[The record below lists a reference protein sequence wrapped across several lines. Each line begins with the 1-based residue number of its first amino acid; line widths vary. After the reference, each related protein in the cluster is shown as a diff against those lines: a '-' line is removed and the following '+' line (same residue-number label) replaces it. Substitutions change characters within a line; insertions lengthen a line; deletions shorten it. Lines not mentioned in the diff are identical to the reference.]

1 MYRSLDH
8 DTSWKVSEQVS
19 WPAEPVVITVAPTGA
34 EVTREQNPHLPVT
47 PEEIA
52 AEVARSAEEGAAV
65 VHIHARLDDG
75 RPTTEPIVLQ
85 RIADLIRERCDIVIG
100 MSTGAQVGMHHE
112 ERIRV
117 LDARPEIASLNC
129 GSLNFGDEIFDNH
142 PDLIKA
148 LAKRMQADGI
158 RPELETYDLGMLATA
173 GRLLDQGLLDSPP
186 LYNFV
191 MGVRG
196 GIPASPE
203 NLLAMLHNRPRPG
216 PWTVTGIGRSQLPLT
231 TLACAMGG
239 HMRVGF
245 EDNIYYRRG
254 RLATSNAELVAR
266 ARRIAEE
273 LGRPVATAEQARNI
287 LGVRHD

>member
-1 MYRSLDH
+1 M
-8 DTSWKVSEQVS
+8 SWSTD
-19 WPAEPVVITVAPTGA
+19 PVVITVAPTGA
-34 EVTREQNPHLPVT
+34 EVTRAQNPHLPIT

-52 AEVARSAEEGAAV
+52 REVARSAAEGASA

-75 RPTTEPIVLQ
+75 QPTTDPEVLR
-85 RIADLIRERCDIVIG
+85 RIAELIRERCDVVIG
-100 MSTGAQVGMHHE
+100 MSTGAQVGMSHD
-112 ERIRV
+112 ERLRV
-117 LDARPEIASLNC
+117 LDAAPEIASLNC
-129 GSLNFGDEIFDNH
+129 GSLNFGNEIFDND
-142 PDLIKA
+142 PALIEA

-173 GRLLDQGLLDSPP
+173 GRLAEAGLLSGPP

-191 MGVRG
+191 MGVPG
-196 GIPASPE
+196 GVPASPE

-216 PWTVTGIGRSQLPLT
+216 PWTVTGIGRHQLPLT

-254 RLATSNAELVAR
+254 QLATSNAELVAR
-266 ARRIAEE
+266 ARRLAGE
-273 LGRPVATAEQARNI
+273 LGRPVATPGEARRI
-287 LGVRHD
+287 LGVADA